1 MNVKSIGMFSLHS
14 LCGSS
19 DLDLLADFN
28 SHQVLADLQRTRVR
42 VSLIS
47 FAESTSR
54 LPICEY
60 SASLGCTRLKIS
72 PACSGIV
79 PDNDALF
86 RRGTQ
91 RGFIHIINLLH
102 QQICAFSEANE
113 ALGRAGVPGEHHRM
127 AAVIN
132 AITER
137 SA

>member
-1 MNVKSIGMFSLHS
+1 MRVQCQPGLHAAEDFARLLGRGM
-14 LCGSS
+14 
-19 DLDLLADFN
+19 
-28 SHQVLADLQRTRVR
+28 
-42 VSLIS
+42 
-47 FAESTSR
+47 
-54 LPICEY
+54 
-60 SASLGCTRLKIS
+60 
-72 PACSGIV
+72 V

-127 AAVIN
+127 PAVIN

>member
-1 MNVKSIGMFSLHS
+1 MFSLHS

-72 PACSGIV
+72 PACSGGIV

-127 AAVIN
+127 PAVIN